1 MTVLLFVLVV
11 LVVVLA
17 AGLVKLWRRVQ
28 LSERQGAALRA
39 GLDGV
44 RVQLQE
50 HVDARQLHTSKLVV
64 ITDRADAESYALM
77 QRVAGEGR

>member
-1 MTVLLFVLVV
+1 MSPTLYVLLL

-17 AGLVKLWRRVQ
+17 VGLAWLWRRVQ
-28 LSERQGAALRA
+28 LLERQGAALRT

-44 RVQLQE
+44 RVQLRE
-50 HVDARQLHTSKLVV
+50 HAASGHESKLVV

>member
-1 MTVLLFVLVV
+1 MTTLLYLLLV

-17 AGLVKLWRRVQ
+17 AGFVRLWRQ
-28 LSERQGAALRA
+28 SAALRA
-39 GLDGV
+39 DLDGV
-44 RVQLQE
+44 RVQLQQ
-50 HVDARQLHTSKLVV
+50 HVDSKPLHESKLVV